1 MTSSA
6 EPAVQPAP
14 APGANPFL
22 STPGVLEPEAP
33 PPSEQISAPPAAA
46 PVQPAARVPAKW
58 RVARRA
64 ATPSSAAALPTERP
78 KPARRTVRGAPG
90 QVSRVQQS
98 LLVPRPD
105 VFAPP
110 AQLRGVHP
118 AHIGDATSGW
128 FLLAAHGGAGVGLLA
143 RLSEAP
149 SEDAAEVLP
158 VGQDAGQLWPD
169 PTLETTGAVVVVTR
183 TTVSGLAKARDL
195 AAQYLAGAAPPGTT
209 LLGVVVVAD
218 QPGKPPAPVA
228 ASIKLIDGVFARTW
242 QVPYVPEYRVIGPD
256 LEPPMHPLIA
266 DVLTDI
272 RALVIDPPAVSTMEG
287 PTQ

>member
-1 MTSSA
+1 MRSSA
-6 EPAVQPAP
+6 EPGIHPAP
-14 APGANPFL
+14 VVGVNPFL
-22 STPGVLEPEAP
+22 SAPGALKPEAP
-33 PPSEQISAPPAAA
+33 LRSEEISAPAAAA
-46 PVQPAARVPAKW
+46 PEQPAARIPGKW
-58 RVARRA
+58 RPTRRA
-64 ATPSSAAALPTERP
+64 AVPAAPVAPSTERP
-78 KPARRTVRGAPG
+78 KLARRSAKGASR
-90 QVSRVQQS
+90 QVSRVRES
-98 LLVPRPD
+98 LLSPRPD

-110 AQLRGVHP
+110 AQVRGVHP

-128 FLLAAHGGAGVGLLA
+128 FLLAAHGGAGAGLLA
-143 RLSEAP
+143 QLSQAP
-149 SEDAAEVLP
+149 SEDAAELLP

-256 LEPPMHPLIA
+256 QEPPMHPLIA

-272 RALVIDPPAVSTMEG
+272 RALVIDSPAVSTMEG